1 MRLPMLK
8 IDMKIGIDKI
18 YIPTFKRHDKQIF
31 FESLPDRLKD
41 KVIFVIQK
49 QEEHLFPDKNTLVVE
64 DNIGIAKTREIIYKT
79 AGKKRYLVVDDDVLL
94 HRRNA
99 TYFSEPSNMEGSKR
113 KLTDNDWNELL
124 RRLNY
129 QHDNNHIICGFKFSA
144 ILPRFNQPTFYNGGV
159 FAIFSIDGEQL
170 NKVIDE
176 IDFNY
181 VPIQEDVHFNLELL
195 TRGYPNAIMEEF
207 CYHQKYNNDGGC
219 NTFRTQQMEDMCAEK
234 LNKKFPKY
242 YTIDYSKTSTK
253 RTIGKLRTR
262 VMYSKAYKESK

>member
-1 MRLPMLK
+1 M
-8 IDMKIGIDKI
+8 
-18 YIPTFKRHDKQIF
+18 
-31 FESLPDRLKD
+31 
-41 KVIFVIQK
+41 
-49 QEEHLFPDKNTLVVE
+49 
-64 DNIGIAKTREIIYKT
+64 
-79 AGKKRYLVVDDDVLL
+79 
-94 HRRNA
+94 
-99 TYFSEPSNMEGSKR
+99 
-113 KLTDNDWNELL
+113 
-124 RRLNY
+124 
-129 QHDNNHIICGFKFSA
+129 
-144 ILPRFNQPTFYNGGV
+144 
-159 FAIFSIDGEQL
+159 

>member
-1 MRLPMLK
+1 MLK
-8 IDMKIGIDKI
+8 IDTKTGIDTI

-49 QEEHLFPDKNTLVVE
+49 QEEHLFSDKNTLVV
-64 DNIGIAKTREIIYKT
+64 DNNIGIAKTREIIYKT

-94 HRRNA
+94 YRRNA
-99 TYFSEPSNMEGSKR
+99 KYFGKPSNMEGAKR
-113 KLTDNDWNELL
+113 PILDNEWNELL
-124 RRLNY
+124 QRLND
-129 QHDNNHIICGFKFSA
+129 QHDSNHILCGFKFSL
-144 ILPRFNQPTFYNGGV
+144 IIPRRNQPIFNNSAI

-170 NKVIDE
+170 SKIIDE

-181 VPIQEDVHFNLELL
+181 VPIQEDIYFNLELL

-207 CYHQKYNNDGGC
+207 CYFQRYNKPGGC
-219 NTFRTQQMEDMCAEK
+219 SSFRTRQMEDDCAEK

-242 YTIDYSKTSTK
+242 YKINYSKP
-253 RTIGKLRTR
+253 RTAMDTLRTT
-262 VMYSKAYKESK
+262 VQYAKAYKESQ